1 MRQRIIKKGTKV
13 LSATPQHQVV
23 TYKRASDFTEGRI
36 KTYLSELGMDVREYN
51 LKARIRLETKLID
64 KGLITIQ

>member
-23 TYKRASDFTEGRI
+23 TYKRASDFSEGKIRA
-36 KTYLSELGMDVREYN
+36 YLSELGMDVREHT
-51 LKARIRLETKLID
+51 KMSAIRLEMRMLD
-64 KGLITIQ
+64 KGLITI